1 MEKTNKKNHNE
12 KQSVKMKKLA
22 MGVILSAILGG
33 TFLVF
38 TIITNSNMKNAL
50 TKQTELTNYTNQYR
64 LASKTLTYAVQS
76 YSATGNP
83 VFYDNY
89 FKELNTDKNRDKA
102 LEGMK
107 DCGLSQ
113 EEWDYI
119 DQIST
124 MSNNLV
130 PLEEKAMES
139 VKNGDLQA
147 AITSVFGDEYEET
160 VHKINEL
167 SDELISKIDHRL
179 QINTNR
185 AQTLS
190 FLFQFA
196 VVVAFVFVMIE
207 IICFLRFA
215 SKELLSPI
223 LAVEKQMAYLA
234 KGNLSEN
241 FDLQENSSEVGKM
254 IHAINEMKV
263 NLKEM
268 IKEITY
274 VLTEMANDNFD
285 LTIEKEY
292 IGEFSDIKDS
302 LNVILENMNQT
313 LSSVSLAA
321 VQISDGSDQLAGASQ
336 DLAEGSTNQAG
347 LVDKLVSSMSA
358 MDESMRKNLDISKT
372 SEKSSSTAM
381 ISLTKGNEKLQEL
394 IVAIEEISKHSIEI
408 GSIIET
414 INGIASQTNLLALNA
429 AIEAARAGEVGKG
442 FAVVAEQVKS
452 LAAASQ
458 EAAGGTTV
466 LIQATVDAVQ
476 RGIDIT
482 KETTSEIED
491 VVIKTKSSFEM
502 TSEMVISLE
511 EELTS
516 IYDIN
521 QAITQIATV
530 AENNSATAEETA
542 ATSEE
547 QSAQASMM
555 RELAQ
560 RFKLR

>member
-241 FDLQENSSEVGKM
+241 FDLQENNSEVGKM

-292 IGEFSDIKDS
+292 IGEFSDIK
-302 LNVILENMNQT
+302 
-313 LSSVSLAA
+313 
-321 VQISDGSDQLAGASQ
+321 
-336 DLAEGSTNQAG
+336 
-347 LVDKLVSSMSA
+347 
-358 MDESMRKNLDISKT
+358 
-372 SEKSSSTAM
+372 
-381 ISLTKGNEKLQEL
+381 
-394 IVAIEEISKHSIEI
+394 
-408 GSIIET
+408 
-414 INGIASQTNLLALNA
+414 
-429 AIEAARAGEVGKG
+429 
-442 FAVVAEQVKS
+442 
-452 LAAASQ
+452 
-458 EAAGGTTV
+458 
-466 LIQATVDAVQ
+466 
-476 RGIDIT
+476 
-482 KETTSEIED
+482 
-491 VVIKTKSSFEM
+491 
-502 TSEMVISLE
+502 
-511 EELTS
+511 
-516 IYDIN
+516 
-521 QAITQIATV
+521 
-530 AENNSATAEETA
+530 
-542 ATSEE
+542 
-547 QSAQASMM
+547 
-555 RELAQ
+555 
-560 RFKLR
+560 